1 MRFMGGG
8 KSDDSRP
15 SNSRPAPSRNAP
27 GPDEEIPF

>member
-1 MRFMGGG
+1 MGGG